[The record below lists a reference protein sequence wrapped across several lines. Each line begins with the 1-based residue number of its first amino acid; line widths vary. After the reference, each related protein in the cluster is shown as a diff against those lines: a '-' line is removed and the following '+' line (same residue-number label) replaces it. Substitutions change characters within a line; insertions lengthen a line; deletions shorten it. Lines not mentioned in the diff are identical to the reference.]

1 MRDIGNPY
9 GLLQSTLLWALLP
22 IKEEI
27 MSIAD
32 LSSEL
37 WAMSQVAPG
46 HGFCENIENIEA
58 RLKTELAPVND
69 LITIIKKYQD
79 VINACESVSLD
90 DKLTI
95 QAVIDKVNS
104 IVN

>member
-1 MRDIGNPY
+1 MRDIGKSLRIVTEHSSL
-9 GLLQSTLLWALLP
+9 GVV
-22 IKEEI
+22 EEI

-46 HGFCENIENIEA
+46 HGFGENIENIEA

-79 VINACESVSLD
+79 VINACEFVSLD